1 MLNTKGIELLIT
13 NVKEGHQKPESFPPT
28 HLNDCVTFSR
38 SSARGIQG
46 TPIFTHPPCAAL
58 YTVVNSAISMGTET
72 MDLCDF
78 ICVAIGLL
86 ANNATS
92 TQCKFG

>member
-1 MLNTKGIELLIT
+1 
-13 NVKEGHQKPESFPPT
+13 
-28 HLNDCVTFSR
+28 
-38 SSARGIQG
+38 
-46 TPIFTHPPCAAL
+46 
-58 YTVVNSAISMGTET
+58 MGTET